1 VRIKQYN
8 LGKWVGIYYSQLM
21 NSLSIVGMG
30 NSLINLTT
38 LWAVANT
45 TIVHWFPWLTYP
57 LLMGIVFVIVLV
69 ILPVADYMLL
79 YDTRQRYLNEQACK
93 HDNPIIRELGIMKRD
108 LELIKNKLNIEE
120 QK

>member
-1 VRIKQYN
+1 MRIKQYN

-45 TIVHWFPWLTYP
+45 TIVGWFPWLTYP

-93 HDNPIIRELGIMKRD
+93 HDNPIMRELATVKD
-108 LELIKNKLNIEE
+108 ELALIKEHLGIKND
-120 QK
+120 